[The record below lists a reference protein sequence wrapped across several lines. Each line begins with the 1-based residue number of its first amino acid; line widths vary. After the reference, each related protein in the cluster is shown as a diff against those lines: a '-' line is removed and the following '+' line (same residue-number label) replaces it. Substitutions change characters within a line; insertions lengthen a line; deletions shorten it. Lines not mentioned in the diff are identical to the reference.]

1 MEKIDFL
8 NEKLE
13 MPKIKEAAK
22 EMKVIEE
29 NPKEETTPPLPPI
42 KTIDQSEAH
51 PEEKKKTESRKIK
64 TPNTPRSALNKS
76 KPSEKH
82 SKHES

>member
-13 MPKIKEAAK
+13 MPKIKESAK

-29 NPKEETTPPLPPI
+29 DPRKEETTSPLPPI
-42 KTIDQSEAH
+42 KTIDQS
-51 PEEKKKTESRKIK
+51 
-64 TPNTPRSALNKS
+64 
-76 KPSEKH
+76 
-82 SKHES
+82 